1 MQRKPL
7 TTNVNLNVF
16 GLANAVRN
24 TLKLVGMEV
33 SDQNRAS
40 DRSLIHFM
48 LFCALTTMAQVDNVA
63 SASQPHVVIET
74 SLGTMVAKLDEKRAP
89 ETVANFLELV
99 DAGFYDGL
107 IFHRVIAGFVIQTGG
122 YDVDMQ
128 RRESPR
134 EVPNESFNGLKNLKG
149 ALSMARLAHP
159 DSASSQFFI
168 NLNANTHLDAISGN
182 PGYTVFGHLV
192 TGTDVA
198 EAIEFADTGIRQGMA
213 GVPLESI
220 VILSARRRPE
230 GPRPGA
236 KPPHHVL
243 RDF

>member
-1 MQRKPL
+1 
-7 TTNVNLNVF
+7 
-16 GLANAVRN
+16 
-24 TLKLVGMEV
+24 
-33 SDQNRAS
+33 
-40 DRSLIHFM
+40 M
-48 LFCALTTMAQVDNVA
+48 LFSALTTIAQVVNVA

-89 ETVANFLELV
+89 KTVANFLELV
-99 DAGFYDGL
+99 DAGFYDRL

-122 YDVDMQ
+122 YDVEMQ
-128 RRESPR
+128 RRESSR
-134 EVPNESFNGLKNLKG
+134 EIPNESFNGLKNLKG
-149 ALSMARLAHP
+149 ALSMARLADP

-168 NLNANTHLDAISGN
+168 NLNANTHLDALPGK

-198 EAIEFADTGIRQGMA
+198 ETIEFAETGIRAGMA

-220 VILSARRRPE
+220 VIHSIRRRPE
-230 GPRPGA
+230 ELRPGTTSSQRL
-236 KPPHHVL
+236 L